1 LESVIPYFT
10 NIEAR
15 IAERLENANSSI
27 MIAMAWLT
35 NPFMKE
41 LLLTLKKKNPALN
54 INIVVDPNH
63 TNQLYFFN
71 SESELLLAGIFI
83 DKLATSK
90 FLHHKFI
97 VIDKLTVI
105 TGSYNLTRRAKRNL
119 ENIVVIEN
127 ADIADSYCREYYFLT
142 MLDYMDQNIKL
153 LFEFPGFAQKLL
165 STYYSFSKAEF
176 KQYRNKIVQG
186 KCFTAENGF
195 WNELHYEPGYIF
207 NSTCPVNLLED
218 WEFFIPVN
226 KKVIKEW
233 TLLRNQDS
241 ILESFRDFQ
250 DRYDQ
255 INDEL
260 ERNEQDI
267 TEHFKAQIEHTYT
280 ADCLRKMIVEGVDI
294 ILEDQ
299 LWPNNFKRFI
309 SPAIIAQLFDRF
321 NLAEKWEVRLLF

>member
-1 LESVIPYFT
+1 MEPVIPYFRD
-10 NIEAR
+10 IEAR

-35 NPFMKE
+35 SPLMKE
-41 LLLTLKKKNPALN
+41 LLLTLKRKNPALN

-97 VIDKLTVI
+97 VIDNLTVI

-127 ADIADSYCREYYFLT
+127 ADTADSYCREYYYLT
-142 MLDYMDQNIKL
+142 SQDYIDENIKL
-153 LFEFPGFAQKLL
+153 LFEFPSFAQKLL

-176 KQYRNKIVQG
+176 KRYQKKIVQG
-186 KCFTAENGF
+186 KCFTTENGF

-218 WEFFIPVN
+218 GEFSIPVN
-226 KKVIKEW
+226 KKMIREW
-233 TLLRNQDS
+233 TRLRNQDS

-250 DRYDQ
+250 NRYDQ
-255 INDEL
+255 INEEL
-260 ERNEQDI
+260 EKNEQKI

-280 ADCLRKMIVEGVDI
+280 ADRLRKMIAEDVDI

-299 LWPNNFKRFI
+299 LWANNFKRFI
-309 SPAIIAQLFDRF
+309 SLPIIAQLFDKF
-321 NLAEKWEVRLLF
+321 NLAEKWEIGLPF